1 LQSNT
6 APDNPGLIVSPF
18 IWLSRTNAR
27 YSSPVPIHHTRQFT
41 LRWRTAFQHP
51 LACALGLVS
60 LISSSLA
67 GTFSISEN
75 VEEVLKFTLA
85 PAAITASSNG
95 DWLVALDQREKPN
108 LRAARILRSGE
119 VIPFPDEW
127 MSTASAEARLP
138 LDSLEAIAVSQ
149 DGIVWMLDNGR
160 RSETT
165 PKLVGWN
172 IDKERLHRVVYLSP
186 PAVIPSS
193 FCTDLVLDPSAPFAY
208 LADPAN
214 GQDAAI
220 IVADLESGLCR
231 RVLQGIP
238 CVQPDPSVALPISA
252 LSERST
258 VRLDGTTTI
267 TQCGVDSLAIDRRG
281 EWLYLSALQSRTL
294 QRLPAKLLRNAKSSA
309 PDLAKAIEH
318 YATKPPSVSM
328 AIDSKGNL
336 YLGDSA
342 NRGIGIIEPKN
353 RSYQLLVSDAR
364 LLWPDSL
371 TFGQDGRLYFFSP
384 NRPLPKLGDKASGN
398 AKPSYSLFRT
408 RTPASG
414 RSGD

>member
-1 LQSNT
+1 MSIPSYTQGSSLQRTLFQYSLVLILGFV
-6 APDNPGLIVSPF
+6 APV
-18 IWLSRTNAR
+18 
-27 YSSPVPIHHTRQFT
+27 
-41 LRWRTAFQHP
+41 
-51 LACALGLVS
+51 
-60 LISSSLA
+60 ISALA

-85 PAAITASSNG
+85 PAAITAAANG
-95 DWLVALDQREKPN
+95 DWLVALNQREKPS
-108 LRAARILRSGE
+108 LRAARLQKSGE
-119 VIPFPDEW
+119 VIPFPDEL
-127 MSTASAEARLP
+127 MSTASGDSRLP
-138 LDSLEAIAVSQ
+138 LDALEAIAVDR
-149 DGIVWMLDNGR
+149 DGIAWMLDNGR

-172 IDKERLHRVVYLSP
+172 TKKERLHRVVYLSP

-193 FCTDLVLDPSAPFAY
+193 YCTDLVLDPTAPFAY

-231 RVLQGIP
+231 RVLQGHP
-238 CVQPDPSVALPISA
+238 CVQPDPSVTLPISV
-252 LSERST
+252 LSERSS

-267 TQCGVDSLAIDRRG
+267 TRCGVDSLSIDRRG
-281 EWLYLSALQSRTL
+281 EWLYLAALQSRTL
-294 QRLPAKLLRNAKSSA
+294 QRIPAKLARDSSISA
-309 PDLAKAIEH
+309 PDLAKGVES

-328 AIDSKGNL
+328 AIDSKGNI

-353 RSYQLLVSDAR
+353 KTYQLLVSDAR

-371 TFGQDGRLYFFSP
+371 TFGEDGRLYFFSP
-384 NRPLPKLGDKASGN
+384 NRPSQKQGEKAMGS
-398 AKPSYSLFRT
+398 AKPTYSLFRT

>member
-27 YSSPVPIHHTRQFT
+27 YSSPVPIYHTSQFT

-160 RSETT
+160 RS
-165 PKLVGWN
+165 
-172 IDKERLHRVVYLSP
+172 
-186 PAVIPSS
+186 
-193 FCTDLVLDPSAPFAY
+193 
-208 LADPAN
+208 
-214 GQDAAI
+214 
-220 IVADLESGLCR
+220 
-231 RVLQGIP
+231 
-238 CVQPDPSVALPISA
+238 
-252 LSERST
+252 
-258 VRLDGTTTI
+258 
-267 TQCGVDSLAIDRRG
+267 
-281 EWLYLSALQSRTL
+281 
-294 QRLPAKLLRNAKSSA
+294 
-309 PDLAKAIEH
+309 
-318 YATKPPSVSM
+318 
-328 AIDSKGNL
+328 
-336 YLGDSA
+336 
-342 NRGIGIIEPKN
+342 
-353 RSYQLLVSDAR
+353 
-364 LLWPDSL
+364 
-371 TFGQDGRLYFFSP
+371 
-384 NRPLPKLGDKASGN
+384 
-398 AKPSYSLFRT
+398 
-408 RTPASG
+408 
-414 RSGD
+414 